1 MLEQNESSIFDLSID
16 NEGSASLAET
26 AKWAKVVAIFGLIVG
41 VLIVLAG
48 FFLSLAGAVVG
59 SVFAALGAIG
69 PYMGIFYIAFGAI
82 MIYPNWK
89 LLKFGSSMSPGLRKS
104 DQLMVND
111 ALKNLKSYFKIL
123 GIFMLVMVGIYVLAI
138 VVVMS
143 AGSFMR

>member
-1 MLEQNESSIFDLSID
+1 MLEQNESSIFDLAID

-26 AKWAKVVAIFGLIVG
+26 AKWAKVVAIFGLIG
-41 VLIVLAG
+41 GLLMILAG
-48 FFLSLAGAVVG
+48 LILGISSATFARMSPEMAAVG
-59 SVFAALGAIG
+59 PMSGVFCVAIGAIL
-69 PYMGIFYIAFGAI
+69 M
-82 MIYPNWK
+82 YPNWK

-104 DQLMVND
+104 DQVMVND

-123 GIFMLVMVGIYVLAI
+123 GIFMLVVIGIYVLAI